1 MSQPNTSSDDR
12 LRRISELLKN
22 ADRYVLAG
30 EFDKAREQVEQVFS
44 IDPDNLYAKA
54 YLSRIEVFRS
64 KSGDTSA
71 PAEPAVEPPPE
82 VPAETVTKE
91 PEEHELIPETTE
103 PDTEHEEEMPPVEAG
118 ENDLEPEAQSEIEP
132 EAEPE
137 TEPET
142 ESPPVTE
149 PVPEPEMEPEE
160 QPLIQ
165 KAGKTKLTSEEQRRL
180 VERIVAEEQKL
191 LEDPLPDEQAVTPP
205 IIFSAP
211 LAPEELRR
219 EANEKEYR
227 TTLEKYWRK
236 GSLSAADREKL
247 EELRA
252 ALEIGDEQH
261 LEIERSVKLASYVN
275 AVKDAWQDG
284 LITPTGAAALD
295 DLRDRFSI
303 SIDEHLMIESRIMYE
318 LHGLKARGVIMVVD
332 DDVELVKI
340 IKSILREGGFA
351 TFSAHS
357 PEQALPI
364 LERTTPDLILL
375 DVTFPKPSISGFT
388 MYERIRQRPRLRFVP
403 VIFLSGLDEEHI
415 VQVGKKLGADDY
427 IVKPCSEEMLI
438 SSIEGKIKRYKE
450 MRKMIDSDS

>member
-22 ADRYVLAG
+22 ADRYVLAS
-30 EFDKAREQVEQVFS
+30 EFDKAREEVEQVFS

-71 PAEPAVEPPPE
+71 PAELAVEPPPD
-82 VPAETVTKE
+82 VPPETVTKE
-91 PEEHELIPETTE
+91 PEEHEPIPEI
-103 PDTEHEEEMPPVEAG
+103 P
-118 ENDLEPEAQSEIEP
+118 
-132 EAEPE
+132 EPE
-137 TEPET
+137 TEPEGEVPRVEEGEY
-142 ESPPVTE
+142 ESE
-149 PVPEPEMEPEE
+149 PEAQPEIEPEPEPETEPEPEPETESEPEPEGEPEE

-191 LEDPLPDEQAVTPP
+191 LEDPLPDEQIVAPP
-205 IIFSAP
+205 ITPSAP
-211 LAPEELRR
+211 VDPEELRR

-236 GSLSAADREKL
+236 GSLSAVDREKL
-247 EELRA
+247 EALRA
-252 ALEIGDEQH
+252 ALEIADEQH

-284 LITPTGAAALD
+284 LITPNGAAALD

-388 MYERIRQRPRLRFVP
+388 MYERIRQRPGLRFVP

-450 MRKMIDSDS
+450 MRKMIDSDT